1 MSVTLTETVYILIDL
16 GKRTVIQ
23 IQRTGIVSALLQ
35 RFCNKLKILSGSRYT
50 SPALHLLIEQIVSFT
65 ILLDIIECFIS
76 LRITFF
82 ECLSFSFSD
91 SLIGLFTME
100 SGIPIIPTSCI
111 YAALRRLLTLA
122 SSHPSSLAIK
132 AE

>member
-1 MSVTLTETVYILIDL
+1 MSFKI
-16 GKRTVIQ
+16 
-23 IQRTGIVSALLQ
+23 SAPINACLLM
-35 RFCNKLKILSGSRYT
+35 IAYSS
-50 SPALHLLIEQIVSFT
+50 
-65 ILLDIIECFIS
+65 
-76 LRITFF
+76 
-82 ECLSFSFSD
+82 SD
-91 SLIGLFTME
+91 SLVGLFTME